1 MSDTNLFF
9 LQIITINRVFY
20 EDKCKQLIFP
30 ALDGSMGILAH
41 HHKAVIAVMEG
52 EVRIQ
57 KSDGTWV
64 EGVTGIGQVQIA
76 NNRVTML
83 VDTLETPEEIDE
95 QRALAAQER
104 AKEQLRQQQSIWEYN
119 VSKANLA
126 RSMERLKIK
135 RHYDNDPRR

>member
-20 EDKCKQLIFP
+20 EDKCIQLIFP
-30 ALDGSMGILAH
+30 AVDGSMGVLAH
-41 HHKAVIAVMEG
+41 HDKAVMAVTEG

-57 KSDGTWV
+57 KPDGTWI
-64 EGVTGIGQVQIA
+64 EGVTGIGQIQIA
-76 NNRVTML
+76 NNRVTMI

-95 QRALAAQER
+95 QRAIAAQER
-104 AKEQLRQQQSIWEYN
+104 AQEQLHQQQSIWEYN

-126 RSMERLKIK
+126 RSMERLKVK
-135 RHYDNDPRR
+135 RHYNNDPRR